1 MILIGPMKKPIA
13 ITLSAFFGLSPGVAL
28 ADARDMPQIPESA
41 DSAFQGDYLSVG
53 VGLMRTSDY
62 EGSDDY
68 KWGPAAGFRGR
79 VGDVRIFSR
88 AIGIGADFLPEP
100 RGSDVHFT
108 LGPVIRYRA
117 NRTGKVKDPVVR
129 LLPELDGVM
138 EAGVTMGVS
147 FDGILIKQDNIS
159 FGSDVRWGV
168 TGNKGSR
175 IITLNAGYS
184 TPLSPALG
192 VGVSVGVDHVNRD
205 YADYNYSVDT
215 AGSLASGLPVYRGKG
230 GWKNAGGRVFAGY
243 DLDGNIRN
251 GGWVV
256 GAALSYERLLGSAAN
271 TPITRLRGSRDQW
284 MMGLGLG
291 YTF

>member
-1 MILIGPMKKPIA
+1 MKKPIVIVLCA
-13 ITLSAFFGLSPGVAL
+13 LCGLLPGVAR
-28 ADARDMPQIPESA
+28 ADVADMPEIPEA
-41 DSAFQGDYLSVG
+41 TDNAFRGDYLSVG
-53 VGLMRTSDY
+53 VGLLRASDY
-62 EGSDDY
+62 EGSNDY
-68 KWGPAAGFRGR
+68 KWQPAAGFRGR
-79 VGDVRIFSR
+79 VGDVRVFSR

-100 RGSDVHFT
+100 RGADVHFT

-129 LLPELDGVM
+129 LLPKLDGVV

-147 FDGILIKQDNIS
+147 FDGLLVKQDNLS

-184 TPLSPALG
+184 TPLSRAVG
-192 VGVSVGVDHVNRD
+192 VGVSVGADHVNGD
-205 YADYNYSVDT
+205 YADYNYSVDA
-215 AGSLASGLPVYRGKG
+215 AGSLASGLPTYRGKG

-256 GAALSYERLLGSAAN
+256 GGAISYERLFGSAAR
-271 TPITRLRGSRDQW
+271 TPITSLRGSRGQW
-284 MMGLGLG
+284 MVGLGLG